1 MSASSVNVFEVSNQ
15 VGPRSTEGELY
26 IGEFALASL
35 TVEGQCHS
43 TFCFEPHNFT
53 PAKESKTN
61 RQTSSKI
68 RKQDVKGAVVVSY
81 YYAKQEEVI
90 LKISIIFHRYGF
102 LEQIFIQYRSSRLLV
117 YTSWCHKH
125 KRHKNFLPHH
135 PRGEKPIES
144 APADLAGK
152 FEKTT
157 PSLFTVSRHFAY
169 GAFKLKF

>member
-15 VGPRSTEGELY
+15 VDSSTEGELD

-43 TFCFEPHNFT
+43 RFCFEPHNFT

-81 YYAKQEEVI
+81 YYAKQEEMI

-117 YTSWCHKH
+117 YTSWCHNHITQKTQ
-125 KRHKNFLPHH
+125 KISSL
-135 PRGEKPIES
+135 
-144 APADLAGK
+144 
-152 FEKTT
+152 TT
-157 PSLFTVSRHFAY
+157 PVVKNPSSQHQPIWRKSLRKPRRPCSQFPAILHMVRSS
-169 GAFKLKF
+169 